1 MSTKLTLT
9 IEKSVIEEAKKYA
22 KSQGRSLSKLIE
34 EYLKSVSRE
43 DQKVE
48 ELQLSP
54 ITKSLYGSVKL
65 DSDEIDYKEILKDE
79 ILKKHLYNWQKLE
92 MKTIF
97 LDTNVVLDFVLKRKG
112 FAEEAAIIFDLGER
126 KKLRLLLSSLSMN
139 NIDYIVSKIES
150 KKKSRQIIL
159 KLLSLVDVFKVDRLT
174 IEKAA
179 LSNFK
184 DFEDAI
190 QNYCAEEG
198 GVNHI
203 ITQNLKDF
211 KESELS
217 IQTPK
222 EFLVSFDLID
232 S

>member
-1 MSTKLTLT
+1 
-9 IEKSVIEEAKKYA
+9 
-22 KSQGRSLSKLIE
+22 
-34 EYLKSVSRE
+34 
-43 DQKVE
+43 
-48 ELQLSP
+48 
-54 ITKSLYGSVKL
+54 
-65 DSDEIDYKEILKDE
+65 
-79 ILKKHLYNWQKLE
+79 

-97 LDTNVVLDFVLKRKG
+97 LDTNVVLDFILKRQG
-112 FAEEAAIIFDLGER
+112 FAEEAARIFDLGER
-126 KKLRLLLSSLSMN
+126 KKLRLSLSSLSMN